1 MKVKEVETTR
11 RWLIG
16 GGDPQ
21 NEPENSRQDDLE
33 RANRGSHI
41 SFSQRGLITTDPVLG
56 ASRRVDSMNSD
67 CLQRFTSPRKAKDIY
82 IYGIPGHFP
91 A

>member
-21 NEPENSRQDDLE
+21 SEPENSRQDDLE

-41 SFSQRGLITTDPVLG
+41 SFSQRGFITTDSVLEV
-56 ASRRVDSMNSD
+56 SRRVDSMNSD
-67 CLQRFTSPRKAKDIY
+67 SLQRFTSPRKAKHIY
-82 IYGIPGHFP
+82 IYGISGHFP